1 VHWACRKPASS
12 RSGSFFR
19 WVAAAGLTWAIALS
33 AGLPEAR
40 GETLGDRVSV
50 RVVAFEGGPVPGMPD
65 RVFTGGFSPPV
76 INARGDIAFATDLS
90 APNSQFG
97 NTGSIWFTEEGLLLP
112 LAIEGDPTPEAN
124 GSGRTYAS
132 MGERVLI
139 DDAGHVAFGSSIEG
153 GGGANGLGLF
163 AQGPDGL
170 RTVVREGEALPQ
182 DDPVSPVFG
191 HRFDDLGFP
200 TNFASPYSGHEYLFA
215 GGRAAFSAE
224 ADTDDPDS
232 TVDRVRG
239 YWSERPNLFDRELQ
253 VLVRDGE
260 DTDFSNISTFGQPS
274 AISGRGE
281 TIFTA
286 SASVPDDGGAGEK
299 TVQAILSDAGGSVK
313 FIAQTGSE
321 AGGDVSFDRLG
332 GRPSINDA
340 GNAAFRAGFD
350 DLPGDE
356 DSGLFKQTPLQAGI
370 LVAEG
375 TVAPGTADTSGD
387 GTPDFVF
394 ADFAN
399 DSSSPLINKNGNVVF
414 NAVVRRP
421 DGSDPR
427 RGIWTDR
434 EGGLLQL
441 ELIALVGEQAPGL
454 PEGTVFTSLGAAE
467 EGLVINAN
475 DDVAF
480 TAGFE
485 APDETQGRGIW
496 AERDGELRLVVKRV
510 FVSGDQ
516 DLVVS
521 DEIRLPDGEML
532 EVDGIGF
539 AGGSGNEDGRMS
551 GFSDEGEI
559 VFAADGDRS
568 MQGAVVVVP
577 EPTAG
582 APLALGLLTA
592 LRGWRVH
599 RAKRRARGGT
609 GRSPHAASS
618 APGRCG
624 DDG

>member
-1 VHWACRKPASS
+1 LV
-12 RSGSFFR
+12 
-19 WVAAAGLTWAIALS
+19 VALAGGA
-33 AGLPEAR
+33 PEAR
-40 GETLGDRVSV
+40 GETLGDRLSV

-76 INARGDIAFATDLS
+76 INEGGDIAFATDLS
-90 APNSQFG
+90 VPNSQFG

-124 GSGRTYAS
+124 GSGRTYS
-132 MGERVLI
+132 NFGERVLI

-153 GGGANGLGLF
+153 GSVSRGLGIF
-163 AQGPDGL
+163 TQGPDGL
-170 RTVVREGEALPQ
+170 RTVVREGETLPQ

-200 TNFASPYSGHEYLFA
+200 TNFASAYSGHEYLFA
-215 GGRAAFSAE
+215 GGRGAFSAE

-232 TVDRVRG
+232 TVGRVRG
-239 YWSERPNLFDRELQ
+239 YWSERPNLFPRELQ

-260 DTDFSNISTFGQPS
+260 DTDFSGISTFGQPS

-286 SASVPDDGGAGEK
+286 SASMPDDDGTGEEI
-299 TVQAILSDAGGSVK
+299 VQAILSDDGGSVK

-332 GRPSINDA
+332 GRPSVNDA

-356 DSGLFKQTPLQAGI
+356 DSGIFKQTPVQAGI
-370 LVAEG
+370 VVAEG
-375 TVAPGTADTSGD
+375 AVAPGTEDTNVD

-399 DSSSPLINKNGNVVF
+399 DSNSPLINKSGNLAF
-414 NAVVRRP
+414 NARVTRP
-421 DGSDPR
+421 DGSDVRP
-427 RGIWTDR
+427 GIWTDR

-441 ELIALVGEQAPGL
+441 ELIALTGEQAPGL
-454 PEGTVFTSLGAAE
+454 PEGTVFTSLGSAE
-467 EGLVINAN
+467 ESLVINAN

-485 APDETQGRGIW
+485 ASDGTRGIGIW

-510 FVSGDQ
+510 FDSGDQ

-521 DEIRLPDGEML
+521 DEIRLPNGEML
-532 EVDGIGF
+532 EVEGIGF
-539 AGGSGNEDGRMS
+539 AGGSGNDDGRMS

-559 VFAADGDRS
+559 VFAADGNS
-568 MQGAVVVVP
+568 STAGAIVVVP
-577 EPTAG
+577 EPTTG
-582 APLALGLLTA
+582 APLALGLLIG
-592 LRGWRVH
+592 LRGWRSL
-599 RAKRRARGGT
+599 RAKRRARPASA
-609 GRSPHAASS
+609 RSHHAASS
-618 APGRCG
+618 ALRTPDSGRGG
-624 DDG
+624 DDA